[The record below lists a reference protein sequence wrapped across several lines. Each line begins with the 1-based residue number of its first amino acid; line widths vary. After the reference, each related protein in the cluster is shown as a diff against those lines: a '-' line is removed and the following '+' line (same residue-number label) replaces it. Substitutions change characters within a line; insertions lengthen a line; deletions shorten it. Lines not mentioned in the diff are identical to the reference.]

1 MAAKP
6 PFWDPLVNSWLGFVA
21 LGALA
26 YFLAECVLGPEAY
39 ERFQERPQRIAVAG
53 GAALSILLMGCGQST
68 PVALPPTTTTA
79 LPPTVL
85 PKPGPVLLPPMEHA
99 VLHGRRRWL

>member
-1 MAAKP
+1 VAGNQ
-6 PFWDPLVNSWLGFVA
+6 PFYRPLLDSWLGFVA

-53 GAALSILLMGCGQST
+53 GSHPNALAGDCAPTSPRRPGNGDPAPASRRAAASD
-68 PVALPPTTTTA
+68 
-79 LPPTVL
+79 
-85 PKPGPVLLPPMEHA
+85 
-99 VLHGRRRWL
+99 